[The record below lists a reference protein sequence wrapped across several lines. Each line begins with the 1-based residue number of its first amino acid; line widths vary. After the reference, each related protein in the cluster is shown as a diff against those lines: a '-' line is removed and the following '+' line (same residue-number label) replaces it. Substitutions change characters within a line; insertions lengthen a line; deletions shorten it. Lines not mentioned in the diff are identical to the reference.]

1 MQGIH
6 QIFTWN
12 SFIETR
18 NEVFSHLVLFL
29 SYILNL
35 CSNLAGSYVNTN
47 RSLMG
52 ACSRKN
58 GIMHTLQRHHYVYFS
73 WTFKPTSH
81 ASSFWHYFSTITQP
95 LFSYLFLFFGLS
107 NFTLCTMNMLWHYII
122 VTIIAYLS
130 VEGFLNHLKHLCFEW
145 CQHEWLSVPDALYE
159 WVHQLGD

>member
-1 MQGIH
+1 MKHQQQNPLWFMQGIH
-6 QIFTWN
+6 QIFTRN

-58 GIMHTLQRHHYVYFS
+58 GIMHTLQRHHYIYFS

-95 LFSYLFLFFGLS
+95 LFFSICF
-107 NFTLCTMNMLWHYII
+107 
-122 VTIIAYLS
+122 
-130 VEGFLNHLKHLCFEW
+130 GFLDYPILPFAQWTCY
-145 CQHEWLSVPDALYE
+145 DTI
-159 WVHQLGD
+159 